1 VQVRLVCSERVRLY
15 LLLEGVEMTKIEP
28 VAWMADSGDVKLS
41 DEMAEW
47 HRAHWNIPLY
57 SAESGYLREA
67 IAMAVAEERER
78 CAKVCEEVSDYHCD
92 EMADYYCSACA
103 AAIRKGE

>member
-1 VQVRLVCSERVRLY
+1 
-15 LLLEGVEMTKIEP
+15 MTKIEP
-28 VAWMADSGDVKLS
+28 VAEMESDGVMRFKKENRKFQIGDKLFTAEQMAQ
-41 DEMAEW
+41 
-47 HRAHWNIPLY
+47 
-57 SAESGYLREA
+57 
-67 IAMAVAEERER
+67 AVAEERER